1 MTTSVPGNLIA
12 LADSYRGI
20 VNAFNVIRQQQGLA
34 YKSYDASF
42 AGIVEAVKDLSILG
56 NADWGEQPPG
66 WEINPDTGDGSFQ
79 YPPKNGSLWFDERQG
94 RLFAYVDDG
103 YYQAN
108 GNDGLTYV
116 GSTPPTEEV
125 VGGQWYNPDSKGLYI
140 WDGSSWQLIDMAGT
154 LTTESMRI
162 NNITKEY
169 AEGVGNSVV
178 TPYSVGEATPTQGTY
193 NRWVARSLEDL
204 EEALITNTNEPTVYA
219 GLNAPAY
226 PNEGDLWFNTSDL
239 NLYVYYVDNDSGQ
252 WITAFNTLNDN
263 ADFVALSAALDTLTI
278 INTAE
283 HAAINNRIDTIPL
296 GDYALSAQLTA
307 AQSTLQSNIETLEAE
322 VGDLS
327 RFATNS
333 QLQDVIA
340 NNNTRFEAIEAS
352 EPDLSNYLTST
363 EINAALVAVNDTV
376 TANAQTSQDYT
387 DAKASEV
394 TALIPDISGKADAV
408 DLQAFI
414 TTAQQNYFPRLG
426 GTLNGTFGM
435 RKDDISLPSFDFSNA
450 HYYGN
455 KVFKFKTNSPS
466 EQYVEFGTNTNPWE
480 YAWQFGANE
489 DFCWKH
495 NDAGKVFSISEQ
507 GPACEK
513 LTIGSFGANTPGG
526 RNISNS
532 IEVGERLRTYENAF
546 KSIQQAAYYSAD
558 FETFKSR
565 LIEAVA
571 SI

>member
-1 MTTSVPGNLIA
+1 MTTTVPGNLIA
-12 LADSYRGI
+12 LSDSYKGI
-20 VNAFNVIRQQQGLA
+20 VNAFNIIRQQQGLA
-34 YKSYDASF
+34 YKTYDASF
-42 AGIVEAVKDLSILG
+42 AGIVEAVRDLSILG
-56 NADWGEQPPG
+56 NADWGELPPG
-66 WEINPDTGDGSFQ
+66 WTIDIETGEGSFQ
-79 YPPKNGSLWFDERQG
+79 FPPKNGSLWFDERQG
-94 RLFAYVDDG
+94 RLFTYVDDG

-108 GNDGLTYV
+108 GNDGLAFV
-116 GSTPPTEEV
+116 GESPPPEEV
-125 VGGQWYNPDSKGLYI
+125 VGGQWYNPVTKGLYI
-140 WDGSSWQLIDMAGT
+140 WDGAVWNLIDMAGT
-154 LTTESMRI
+154 LTTEDMHLNS
-162 NNITKEY
+162 ITTLL
-169 AEGVGNSVV
+169 AGAVGQSLI
-178 TPYSVGEATPTQGTY
+178 TPYSVGESAATQGSY
-193 NRWVARSLEDL
+193 NRWVARSLKSI
-204 EEALITNTNEPTVYA
+204 EEAVNANTSELTVHP
-219 GLNAPAY
+219 GIEAPSSAV
-226 PNEGDLWFNTSDL
+226 EGDLWFDTADL
-239 NLYVYYVDNDSGQ
+239 NLYVYYIDNDSAQ
-252 WITAFNTLNDN
+252 WIPAFNTLNDN
-263 ADFVALSAALDTLTI
+263 ADFVALSAALETLTT
-278 INTAE
+278 INSAE
-283 HAAINNRIDTIPL
+283 HTAINNRIDTIPL
-296 GDYALSAQLTA
+296 GDYALSTELTA

-327 RFATNS
+327 RFATGS

-352 EPDLSNYLTST
+352 EPDLSNFLTST
-363 EINAALVAVNDTV
+363 EINAALVAVSDAA

-394 TALIPDISGKADAV
+394 TALIPDISGKANAI

-455 KVFKFKTNSPS
+455 KVFKFKTNSLS
-466 EQYVEFGTNTNPWE
+466 EQYVEFGTNTKPWE

-513 LTIGSFGANTPGG
+513 LTIGSFGGNTPGG
-526 RNISNS
+526 RTISNS

-546 KSIQQAAYYSAD
+546 KAIQQAAYYSTD
-558 FETFKSR
+558 FDTFKSR